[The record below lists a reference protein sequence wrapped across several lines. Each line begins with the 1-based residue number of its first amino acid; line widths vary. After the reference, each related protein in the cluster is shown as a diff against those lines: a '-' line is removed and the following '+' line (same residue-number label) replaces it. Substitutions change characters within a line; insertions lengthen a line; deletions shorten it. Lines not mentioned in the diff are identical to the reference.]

1 VQAAPQLSL
10 SLSKSSVDE
19 NAGTKA
25 AVLSV
30 RRTGVSLNPLTVQL
44 TSSDT
49 SELRLPPTITIP
61 AGASELLVD
70 LEAVDDSLLDGTISV
85 TLTASASGFSSANVP
100 IEVTDYETIS
110 GLVNQNIVNENAGT
124 GVLTWTISRS
134 NTDRSQPLIVQLSSS
149 DTSELVVP
157 ATVTIPAGAADA
169 VVPVTVEDDAI
180 LDGTIV
186 VQLLASATG
195 YRSDANSVS
204 VLDIESL
211 QLVVDNFRLAEKSP
225 ADFARATV
233 SLSFPAPTGGY
244 VVQLTPSLP
253 EQLALPVSITIP
265 AGSQSFQFNLEAI
278 DDYAVEGLLS
288 LSLSASA
295 TGVSAASIDLVIED
309 NDLPLWQNPFDPLD
323 SDNNTFFNAMDALV
337 VINNLN
343 RFGTRYLR
351 PGIDL
356 PSPPYVDT
364 TGDGLINAMDAL
376 IVINALQRRV

>member
-1 VQAAPQLSL
+1 M
-10 SLSKSSVDE
+10 
-19 NAGTKA
+19 
-25 AVLSV
+25 
-30 RRTGVSLNPLTVQL
+30 
-44 TSSDT
+44 
-49 SELRLPPTITIP
+49 
-61 AGASELLVD
+61 LVD
-70 LEAVDDSLLDGTISV
+70 LEAVDDSLLDGTILV
-85 TLTASASGFSSANVP
+85 TLTASASGFSSVTIP

-110 GLVNQNIVNENAGT
+110 GLVNQTVVNENAGS

-157 ATVTIPAGAADA
+157 ATITIPAGAAEA
-169 VVPVTVEDDAI
+169 VVPVTVQDDAI

-186 VQLLASATG
+186 VPLLAAATG
-195 YRSDANSVS
+195 YRSSANSVS

-211 QLVVDNFRLAEKSP
+211 QLVVDKTRLAEKSP
-225 ADFARATV
+225 ADSARATV

-244 VVQLTPSLP
+244 VVQIAPSKPDQLGLP
-253 EQLALPVSITIP
+253 TSVTVP
-265 AGSQSFQFNLEAI
+265 AGSQSVQFDLEAI
-278 DDYAVEGLLS
+278 DDYAVEGLMNLN
-288 LSLSASA
+288 LLASA
-295 TGVSAASIDLVIED
+295 PGVSAASVDMVIED
-309 NDLPLWQNPFDPLD
+309 NDLPLWQNPLDPFD

-364 TGDGLINAMDAL
+364 TGDGLLNAMDAL
-376 IVINALQRRV
+376 VVINALQRRV